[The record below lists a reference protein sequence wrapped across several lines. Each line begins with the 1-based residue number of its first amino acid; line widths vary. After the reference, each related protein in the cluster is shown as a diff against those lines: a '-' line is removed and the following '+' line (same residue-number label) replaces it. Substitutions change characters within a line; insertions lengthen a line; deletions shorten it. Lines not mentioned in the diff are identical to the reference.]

1 MVSGEGQ
8 TQHPDHDLGQKT
20 KRVASPAAW
29 VPSAYLAEGIPFAM
43 VIWVTGT
50 MFKDLGHS
58 DSEITLA
65 TGSVVVVWSLK
76 PFWSPFLDMFRTKKF
91 WVLSMEFVIAG
102 LLGAV
107 ALSLALPNY
116 FTVILGI
123 LWVLAFAS
131 ATQDICVDGIYISA
145 LSREK
150 QAGWIG
156 FQGTFWNLGR
166 IFGTAAVVWL
176 AGTFKSGGMNAKTAW
191 TCALGVSAITMALL
205 GVYHSFFLPTG
216 SISARPKNARE
227 IITTFGDTIGAF
239 FKKKS
244 IWGML
249 AFVFLFRTGEGL
261 LLVEAPLFMQASVH
275 SGGLGMTLS
284 QKAMVD
290 GTISTVVSLIA
301 GILGGKFIER
311 YGLKRSLFFLALC
324 LNVPHLCYI
333 FLSQAVSPD
342 APLSMTT
349 ISILVTIEKFGYSF
363 GFVANMLYMMQQI
376 APGKYK
382 MVHYSFCTALMN
394 LVLWPT
400 QVASGPLADW
410 LGYRHFFIL
419 VLVMSIPSLFAAWLA
434 PFPNPPDLD
443 SDETGGVEGTVR
455 EPEPRAEAAA

>member
-1 MVSGEGQ
+1 MVSGEQPYRDGR
-8 TQHPDHDLGQKT
+8 T
-20 KRVASPAAW
+20 KAKRTLSPATW
-29 VPSAYLAEGIPFAM
+29 VPSSYLAEGIPFAM
-43 VIWVTGT
+43 VIWVSGT
-50 MFKDLGHS
+50 MFKDLGHT
-58 DSEITLA
+58 DTEITLA
-65 TGSVVVVWSLK
+65 TGSIGIAWSLK

-91 WVLSMEFVIAG
+91 WVLSMEFLMAG

-107 ALSLALPNY
+107 ALSLTLPSY
-116 FTVILGI
+116 FTVILGL

-131 ATQDICVDGIYISA
+131 ATQDICVDGVYISA
-145 LSREK
+145 LSREQ

-156 FQGTFWNLGR
+156 FQGTFWNGGR
-166 IFGTAAVVWL
+166 IFGQAAVVGIAGWL
-176 AGTFKSGGMNAKTAW
+176 KTGGGMDAKTAW
-191 TCALGVSAITMALL
+191 MYALGASAATMGLL

-216 SISARPKNARE
+216 SISVRPKGAKE
-227 IITTFGDTIGAF
+227 IVTTFGDTLGAF
-239 FKKKS
+239 FKKKA

-275 SGGLGMTLS
+275 SGGLGLTLS
-284 QKAMVD
+284 QKALVD

-311 YGLKRSLFFLALC
+311 YGLRRSLFFLALC

-333 FLSQAVSPD
+333 FLSYAVSPD

-394 LVLWPT
+394 LVLQPT
-400 QVASGPLADW
+400 QMASGRLADW

-419 VLVMSIPSLFAAWLA
+419 VLVASIPSLIAAWLA
-434 PFPNPPDLD
+434 PFPNPPDVD
-443 SDETGGVEGTVR
+443 SDETGGPTGIPP